1 MFCWMYEKILLF
13 GAYLRRREWTNL
25 DNHHERLPKPPQ
37 YPFNYCFSAS
47 ICKASNEP
55 LNKNP
60 AFDRSY
66 AMSCGRMSDEVSV
79 FHSVPSA
86 AACDP
91 ESGRFWVPATPQIWL
106 PPPKWE
112 HRPIRP
118 SLSLHRWPRRCLGNN
133 AVNAHRAKSGVGRG
147 GGRTYI
153 CVYIP
158 ASVSTCFA
166 ESASAYNTV

>member
-1 MFCWMYEKILLF
+1 MFCRMYEKILFF
-13 GAYLRRREWTNL
+13 GAYLPGREWMNL
-25 DNHHERLPKPPQ
+25 DNHHERLQKPPQ

-47 ICKASNEP
+47 ICRASYEP

-66 AMSCGRMSDEVSV
+66 AMPCGRMSDEVSV

-91 ESGRFWVPATPQIWL
+91 RHTADLAPAAKVGTL
-106 PPPKWE
+106 TD
-112 HRPIRP
+112 P
-118 SLSLHRWPRRCLGNN
+118 SQSFSSPLNSTMPLEQYRKCTQSKGGEWN
-133 AVNAHRAKSGVGRG
+133 
-147 GGRTYI
+147 GGRMYI